1 MRMDKEQKNT
11 AKMLI
16 KDVVVLQL
24 KVLIGAARD
33 LAVGPAAIAAAL
45 ADLVLLNQQ
54 PPRFFAMVLKFGE
67 RSDRYIDVWSGGRD
81 PDEDPRENIDA
92 LIARVEDVVRD
103 PQTGA
108 RQARVLRR
116 WAERQAARAK
126 RRAAAEL
133 AVRLGAPKLPPKPP
147 A

>member
-1 MRMDKEQKNT
+1 METEHKQT
-11 AKMLI
+11 AIGLI
-16 KDVVVLQL
+16 KAVAILQL
-24 KVLIGAARD
+24 KVLLGAARD
-33 LAVGPAAIAAAL
+33 LAVGPTAIAAAL
-45 ADLVLLNQQ
+45 ADLVLMKQQ
-54 PPRFFAMVLKFGE
+54 KPRFFAMVLRFGE
-67 RSDRYIDVWSGGRD
+67 LSDRYIDVWSGARD

-92 LIARVEDVVRD
+92 LIARVETVVRD
-103 PQTGA
+103 PEVGA

-133 AVRLGAPKLPPKPP
+133 SARLGPPKPP

>member
-1 MRMDKEQKNT
+1 MESEHKQT
-11 AKMLI
+11 AVGLI
-16 KDVVVLQL
+16 KAVAILQL
-24 KVLIGAARD
+24 KVLLGAARD
-33 LAVGPAAIAAAL
+33 LAVGPTAIAAAL
-45 ADLVLLNQQ
+45 ADLVLMKQQ
-54 PPRFFAMVLKFGE
+54 KPRFFAMVLRFGE
-67 RSDRYIDVWSGGRD
+67 LSDRYIDVWSGARN

-92 LIARVEDVVRD
+92 LIARVETVVRD
-103 PQTGA
+103 PEVGA

-133 AVRLGAPKLPPKPP
+133 SARLGPPKPP

>member
-1 MRMDKEQKNT
+1 MDQEQKQT
-11 AKMLI
+11 ATHLI
-16 KDVVVLQL
+16 KAVAILQL
-24 KVLIGAARD
+24 KVLLGAARD
-33 LAVGPAAIAAAL
+33 LAVGPAAIAAAF
-45 ADLVLLNQQ
+45 ADLVLLKQQ
-54 PPRFFAMVLKFGE
+54 KPRFFAMVLKFGE

-92 LIARVEDVVRD
+92 LIARVETVVRD
-103 PQTGA
+103 PEVGA

-133 AVRLGAPKLPPKPP
+133 TARMNTPRLPPKPP
-147 A
+147 ES

>member
-1 MRMDKEQKNT
+1 MEKEQKKT
-11 AKMLI
+11 ATALLKAVAI
-16 KDVVVLQL
+16 LQL
-24 KVLIGAARD
+24 KVLLGAARD

-45 ADLVLLNQQ
+45 ADIVLLKQQ
-54 PPRFFAMVLKFGE
+54 TPRFFAMVLKFGE

-81 PDEDPRENIDA
+81 PDEDPRENVDM

-108 RQARVLRR
+108 RHARVLRR

-133 AVRLGAPKLPPKPP
+133 SARLGAAKLPPPKPP
-147 A
+147 LS